1 MRYTALIPFID
12 AETGRE
18 YVAGDV
24 VDTTQMSENR
34 IDELLGD
41 DNRAGM
47 PIIVE
52 EAEEEEYDG
61 KSY

>member
-1 MRYTALIPFID
+1 M
-12 AETGRE
+12 
-18 YVAGDV
+18 AGDV

-52 EAEEEEYDG
+52 EDEEEEYDG

>member
-1 MRYTALIPFID
+1 MKYIALINFID

-18 YVAGDV
+18 YAAGDV
-24 VDTTQMSENR
+24 VDTSKMSENR
-34 IDELLGD
+34 IDELASEN
-41 DNRAGM
+41 NRAGM

-52 EAEEEEYDG
+52 EDEEEEYDG